1 MEHTIVIEV
10 PDNADDRCVEQ
21 RITEAIERLSVA
33 IPTAQL
39 GYRLAKVVEYHRER
53 MLEEPDYGEI
63 YEDQDPEAIA
73 TQVEDADMAADRVP
87 SIQPGESQ
95 SAFEMRCERFIAR
108 YGR

>member
-1 MEHTIVIEV
+1 MQHTIVIEV

-39 GYRLAKVVEYHRER
+39 GYQLAKVVEYHRER
-53 MLEEPDYGEI
+53 MLEEPDPDYGETSS
-63 YEDQDPEAIA
+63 ED
-73 TQVEDADMAADRVP
+73 TDMASDCVP